1 MGDVNSSAGTVAYR
15 DEVIFVRFRVSVEHR
30 EVFIVD
36 ASCAAE
42 AQFAAAD
49 FAAHHGNSEYAGYIL
64 EHAEETLQYTCTQL
78 EACRHTPVLAEDQID
93 A

>member
-1 MGDVNSSAGTVAYR
+1 MQ
-15 DEVIFVRFRVSVEHR
+15 FRVTVEHR
-30 EVFIVD
+30 ETFIID

-49 FAAHHGNSEYAGYIL
+49 FAAHHGNSEYADHIL

-78 EACRHTPVLAEDQID
+78 EVCRHTPLLSEDQLD